1 MALGGMEVVC
11 TLVKDNLGFVCI
23 FGGRSM
29 EGEIVIERL
38 GLVGERDKEENDL
51 VLMKVKILFR
61 LLNFLAGL
69 LFL

>member
-1 MALGGMEVVC
+1 MS
-11 TLVKDNLGFVCI
+11 K
-23 FGGRSM
+23 

-38 GLVGERDKEENDL
+38 GLVGEMDKEENYL
-51 VLMKVKILFR
+51 VLMKEKILLR